1 MLELAKITS
10 NVNIGD
16 KGPFDLYALDDFDF
30 CENLR
35 FDDTEGIYIFGRYYR
50 SSDGTNKFELYYLG
64 KTTDYDNRFYHH
76 HKEKQLKKV
85 NPNCIA
91 IHACGKR
98 EMDKLEVDW
107 IELWKPIYNI
117 QHNS

>member
-1 MLELAKITS
+1 MKRLRKIYA
-10 NVNIGD
+10 NVTIG
-16 KGPFDLYALDDFDF
+16 KQGPFDIYALDNFDF
-30 CENLR
+30 CENLK
-35 FDDTEGIYIFGRYYR
+35 FEEEQGIYMFTNLQRGTDDSIKHDIYYI
-50 SSDGTNKFELYYLG
+50 G
-64 KTTDYDNRFYHH
+64 KTTDYDSRFYHH

-98 EMDKLEVDW
+98 EMDKLEVEW
-107 IELWKPIYNI
+107 IEFWKPVYNI